1 VVVSFSGRAA
11 HGGEISDVTFSA
23 VVDGELVGRDYVP
36 AGDELTDALA
46 APAWARYGT
55 FTGQPLIKGEVVW
68 SVGERRVVIRGR
80 RGGARFEE
88 CLP

>member
-1 VVVSFSGRAA
+1 
-11 HGGEISDVTFSA
+11 
-23 VVDGELVGRDYVP
+23 
-36 AGDELTDALA
+36 LA

-55 FTGQPLIKGEVVW
+55 FTGQRPIDGEVVW
-68 SVGERRVVIRGR
+68 TVGERQVVIRGR